1 MKMNEI
7 LNSRVVYYVGFALS
21 YVVISK
27 LIGFEDTVFVCMG
40 VIIGEQT
47 YLQYLNEKR

>member
-1 MKMNEI
+1 MKEI

-21 YVVISK
+21 YVICSK
-27 LIGFEDTVFVCMG
+27 LIGFEDTVLMG
-40 VIIGEQT
+40 IGFIMGEQT

>member
-1 MKMNEI
+1 MREI

-21 YVVISK
+21 YVICSK
-27 LIGFEDTVFVCMG
+27 FIGFEDTALICMG

-47 YLQYLNEKR
+47 YLQYLHEKR

>member
-1 MKMNEI
+1 MREI
-7 LNSRVVYYVGFALS
+7 LNSRIVYYVGFGLS

-27 LIGFEDTVFVCMG
+27 LIGFEDTALICMG